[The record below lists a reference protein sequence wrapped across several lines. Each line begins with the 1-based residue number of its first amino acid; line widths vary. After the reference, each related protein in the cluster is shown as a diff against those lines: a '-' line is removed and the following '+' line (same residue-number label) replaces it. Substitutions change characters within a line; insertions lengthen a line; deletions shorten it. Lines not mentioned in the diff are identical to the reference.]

1 MLKLEEIKEIIKM
14 VDESSLKSFKLEQDG
29 AKIIISK
36 EEKLYRK
43 KINTDLKEENEESI
57 ASKTDEANLKGADN
71 ENYEIKSPMVG
82 NFYLSGKPQ
91 EEPFVKVGQKVNEN
105 TVVCVIETMK
115 IYNEIEAGVQGKIVE
130 VLASDGEFVEY
141 GQPLFK
147 VKKN

>member
-29 AKIIISK
+29 AKIVISK
-36 EEKLYRK
+36 EENLYRK

-57 ASKTDEANLKGADN
+57 ASKTDEANLKDTDN

>member
-29 AKIIISK
+29 AKIVISK
-36 EEKLYRK
+36 EGNLYGK
-43 KINTDLKEENEESI
+43 KINTDLKEENEGAI
-57 ASKTDEANLKGADN
+57 ASKADEANLKDTDN

-105 TVVCVIETMK
+105 TVVCVIEAMK
-115 IYNEIEAGVQGKIVE
+115 IYNEIEAGVQGEILE
-130 VLASDGEFVEY
+130 LLASDGEFVEY

-147 VKKN
+147 VKKS